1 MGVPVIT
8 LAGKTHAGR
17 VGLSLL
23 TEMKLD
29 EFIADSLQEYVACAG
44 TLANDR
50 KKLAHLRATLRERM
64 LVSSLC
70 DAQAFARKVESAYRE
85 MWREWCAKTVRASQP

>member
-1 MGVPVIT
+1 
-8 LAGKTHAGR
+8 

-23 TEMKLD
+23 TALKLD
-29 EFIADSLQEYVACAG
+29 EFIATGPQEYVACA
-44 TLANDR
+44 TMLANDR
-50 KKLAHLRATLRERM
+50 EKLAHLRTTLRERM

-70 DAQAFARKVESAYRE
+70 DAPAFAQKVESACRE